1 MKHPFRFSILPY
13 FTLGAGGIGLIL
25 RLWLFSATDAK
36 GLLPASHPADT
47 LLYILS
53 ALVLAVLFLA
63 CREPGTAPFRRRFR
77 QIGETAGNLIASVC
91 LILYGFLGHGI
102 LLSAIACLIGGIALL
117 FSAFLA
123 WKRKS
128 LPYWVIAVLTV
139 ALMVITVTKCR
150 AWGAIPQLQHYIFPL
165 LACVFLILTAYHR
178 TTLAAKQGKRRHV
191 AFFSQGAL
199 FFCLLSL
206 NSDPILC
213 FGMACWAAAQ
223 LFPCYHTK
231 KEP

>member
-178 TTLAAKQGKRRHV
+178 TTLAAKQGKRRHL

-199 FFCLLSL
+199 FFCLLCL

-223 LFPCYHTK
+223 LFPCYHIK

>member
-47 LLYILS
+47 LLYILT

-63 CREPGTAPFRRRFR
+63 CREPGTAPFHRRFR

-91 LILYGFLGHGI
+91 LILYSFLGHGI
-102 LLSAIACLIGGIALL
+102 LLSAIACLTGGIALL

>member
-63 CREPGTAPFRRRFR
+63 CREPGTAPFPHRFR

>member
-178 TTLAAKQGKRRHV
+178 TTLAAKQGKRRHL

-199 FFCLLSL
+199 FFCLLCL

>member
-47 LLYILS
+47 LLYILT

-63 CREPGTAPFRRRFR
+63 CREPGTAPFHRRFR
-77 QIGETAGNLIASVC
+77 QIGETVGNLIASVC
-91 LILYGFLGHGI
+91 LILYVFLGHGI

-123 WKRKS
+123 WNRKS